1 MAVHKPHISMRK
13 RKELSTLRDLIK
25 KYPVVGIID
34 IASLPSSQFQFM
46 KHGLRGKLI
55 VRVTKKRLLKI
66 LFKEASSEKVGIDK
80 LEPYLDKGIPA
91 VMFSMEEPFK
101 VFNNFKR
108 SQSSAPA
115 KAGQIAPSDVYAKA
129 GPTPFTPGPIISE
142 FGALGIK
149 TKVEGGKITILSD
162 KLLVKEG
169 GVIDGKTADFMSKL
183 GLKPMKIGINMVACY
198 DNGAVFDKE
207 VLDVDYEEL
216 ECKFMLAYS
225 EALNLATYI
234 GYVTS
239 ENISL
244 LLTKN
249 YREALAIAKAS
260 GVATSETLFEQVKE
274 AAREVLALEGK
285 IPNFP
290 DDESEKKEG
299 GPKVKVSKEEEILEE
314 EPYEE
319 PVEEMP
325 AEEESLEE
333 EPYEE
338 PVGEMAVED
347 VIEEEP
353 QPDTEPL
360 PEITDEDIE
369 KKQKE
374 LEKLEKQEEEKKSVE
389 EKKRKFKE
397 ESTKAKE
404 VLDLEVDKLLSAKN
418 AKKEAKWYG
427 LKSNVPSAH
436 DLKKKKDK

>member
-1 MAVHKPHISMRK
+1 M
-13 RKELSTLRDLIK
+13 
-25 KYPVVGIID
+25 
-34 IASLPSSQFQFM
+34 
-46 KHGLRGKLI
+46 
-55 VRVTKKRLLKI
+55 
-66 LFKEASSEKVGIDK
+66 
-80 LEPYLDKGIPA
+80 
-91 VMFSMEEPFK
+91 
-101 VFNNFKR
+101 
-108 SQSSAPA
+108 
-115 KAGQIAPSDVYAKA
+115 
-129 GPTPFTPGPIISE
+129 
-142 FGALGIK
+142 
-149 TKVEGGKITILSD
+149 
-162 KLLVKEG
+162 
-169 GVIDGKTADFMSKL
+169 
-183 GLKPMKIGINMVACY
+183 
-198 DNGAVFDKE
+198 
-207 VLDVDYEEL
+207 
-216 ECKFMLAYS
+216 
-225 EALNLATYI
+225 
-234 GYVTS
+234 
-239 ENISL
+239 

-353 QPDTEPL
+353 DIEPYEEPVEEMAVEDVIEEEPQPDTEPL